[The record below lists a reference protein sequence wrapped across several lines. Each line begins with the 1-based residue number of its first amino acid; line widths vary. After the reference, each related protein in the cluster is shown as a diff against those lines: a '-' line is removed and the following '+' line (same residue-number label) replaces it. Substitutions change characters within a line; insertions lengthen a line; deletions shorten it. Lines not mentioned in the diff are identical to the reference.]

1 MTVNILPGEP
11 EAFSLF
17 GEPLYRAPM
26 RAEIYEAQK
35 ARYDEAYQNYVNDP
49 DDADN
54 IIWLGRRTAYL
65 GRYREACAIFSIGAK
80 KHPDD
85 PRFPRH
91 RGHRFITM
99 RLFHRAIEDFERA
112 EKLMDSSANEI
123 EPDGIPNDRD
133 QPVSSLQTNVWYHLG
148 LGYYLIGEYEKAE
161 RAYEKGIKA
170 WDIPD
175 NYASFANWYYQT
187 LRFLGKDD
195 EAKALIEKANPD
207 MDLIENGMYLNLLLV
222 FKGELPVE
230 ELEKEMR
237 SSGELGLVTL
247 GYGIAAWHLINDEKE
262 KATDLLKEIVS
273 IKGWAGFGYIAAE
286 AMYKRMG
293 YSL

>member
-99 RLFHRAIEDFERA
+99 RMFHRAIEDFERA
-112 EKLMDSSANEI
+112 EELMDSSANEI
-123 EPDGIPNDRD
+123 EPDGIPNDRN

-195 EAKALIEKANPD
+195 EAKALIEKANPG

-262 KATDLLKEIVS
+262 KAANLLKEIVS

>member
-11 EAFSLF
+11 EVFSLF

-35 ARYDEAYQNYVNDP
+35 ARYDEAYENYVKDP
-49 DDADN
+49 EDADN

-99 RLFHRAIEDFERA
+99 RMFHRAIEDFERA
-112 EKLMDSSANEI
+112 EELMDSSANEI
-123 EPDGIPNDRD
+123 EPDGIPNDRN

-161 RAYEKGIKA
+161 RAYEKGIKV

-187 LRFLGKDD
+187 LRFLGKDE
-195 EAKALIEKANPD
+195 EAKALIEKASPD

-222 FKGELPVE
+222 FKGEMPVE

-247 GYGIAAWHLINDEKE
+247 GYGIAAWYLINDEKE

-286 AMYKRMG
+286 VMYKRMG
-293 YSL
+293 YSI